1 MRPLLFTLVLC
12 VVFKRIFHHP
22 DVWGYAPF
30 LLSGLTCWDYIVT
43 ATKQGC
49 HSFFQGESYIRQH
62 PAPIAIYPL
71 RTALTETFHFLV
83 SMVVLLSLAFYCK
96 GGCVKIEDAGASK
109 FEEGKIVSK
118 EAFEEERLRLEAE
131 GKPLPTFVPPTPAAD
146 HILVLISLVPTILL
160 MFVLVWSWAVL
171 AGFANVYFLDTQHLC
186 DVGFQILFYATPI
199 IYPVTSLG
207 EEPWWKLRWTVEHFN
222 PLMPFLDLM
231 REPILYER
239 MPRLETYGMA
249 SLVVLLSAGLAA
261 LVCWRL
267 QRRVIFQL

>member
-1 MRPLLFTLVLC
+1 MPRYFRQIWACRYFWLSLVRIDLRARYRRSILGLGWSLVRPLLFTLVLC
-12 VVFKRIFHHP
+12 VVFVRIFKVDKP
-22 DVWGYAPF
+22 WVYAPF

-83 SMVVLLSLAFYCK
+83 SMVVLLGLAFYCK
-96 GGCVKIEDAGASK
+96 GTNN
-109 FEEGKIVSK
+109 
-118 EAFEEERLRLEAE
+118 
-131 GKPLPTFVPPTPAAD
+131 P
-146 HILVLISLVPTILL
+146 LVLVSLVPTFLL
-160 MFVLVWSWAVL
+160 MFVLVWSWALL

-186 DVGFQILFYATPI
+186 DVGFQILFYASPI
-199 IYPVTSLG
+199 IYETKALG

-222 PLMPFLDLM
+222 PLIPFLDLL
-231 REPILYER
+231 REPILNEK